1 MVRITFSCQCVF
13 NLILSFIIM
22 TSLVTSQC
30 TFPDFVTQRSMWI
43 ATYIN
48 EASLKSKI
56 TGDTIESS
64 FCTHNGLVC
73 AEFVRKCNETRDHD
87 KFIVEHTDKTQLLAQ
102 TEYLCIQF
110 LKRSNDV
117 IQIKTSTKMSVKSPS
132 MCDNLN
138 LDHWPL
144 TSPSLRTAP
153 SITCPFTGGFNMEML
168 KSNGKPLCANKIP
181 RARMESE
188 CGYGTGIVF
197 DFKHGDCLHDN
208 LKMDL
213 IQNVDCMAVW
223 SSGNQQ
229 FVILRPDS
237 DNFQPYCLRITTRS
251 YDSMHAYLFMDF
263 VCDPGNS
270 HGNPTRTGNYL
281 SINLTKYVINSL
293 CEDEFQECAENKFC
307 KTDME
312 AHCKKSCYHCRPEA
326 SICAI
331 PEYIRGSWGV
341 LETNIT
347 SMVDISTYE
356 FSQKNLGN
364 FQCLKS
370 NYTDKNQMILL
381 QTFENGCYPK
391 FSCLEVFQTSPSII
405 QFRLGK
411 RTSWPVFPLE
421 DVGKLTC
428 NEKQFSTSIISGQ
441 NKETVQIQKTTAV
454 DPKYYYGVDCG
465 LSDEFSDGVYSLY
478 FQEGAKC
485 DGCIDFDARYDHT
498 VFTISTIECSN
509 ADKELNYLCLA
520 SYKLS
525 TNSTTA
531 VITKRKSKIDEFL
544 CWVFTGSGAN
554 RKLLVL
560 KVSNCNELSVRL
572 VLEGNLKPKAS
583 FDIVENPPKDCPK
596 RTNSK
601 KLRNVAENTVIYKAN
616 GNSVVTVNISGSATS
631 HMRNIFAISALLIV
645 VVYEFVF

>member
-1 MVRITFSCQCVF
+1 
-13 NLILSFIIM
+13 
-22 TSLVTSQC
+22 
-30 TFPDFVTQRSMWI
+30 
-43 ATYIN
+43 
-48 EASLKSKI
+48 
-56 TGDTIESS
+56 
-64 FCTHNGLVC
+64 
-73 AEFVRKCNETRDHD
+73 
-87 KFIVEHTDKTQLLAQ
+87 
-102 TEYLCIQF
+102 
-110 LKRSNDV
+110 
-117 IQIKTSTKMSVKSPS
+117 
-132 MCDNLN
+132 
-138 LDHWPL
+138 
-144 TSPSLRTAP
+144 
-153 SITCPFTGGFNMEML
+153 
-168 KSNGKPLCANKIP
+168 
-181 RARMESE
+181 
-188 CGYGTGIVF
+188 
-197 DFKHGDCLHDN
+197 
-208 LKMDL
+208 
-213 IQNVDCMAVW
+213 
-223 SSGNQQ
+223 
-229 FVILRPDS
+229 
-237 DNFQPYCLRITTRS
+237 
-251 YDSMHAYLFMDF
+251 MDF

-281 SINLTKYVINSL
+281 SINFTKYVINSL
-293 CEDEFQECAENKFC
+293 CEDEFQECSQNKFC

-421 DVGKLTC
+421 DVGKLAC
-428 NEKQFSTSIISGQ
+428 NEKQFYTSIISGQ

-478 FQEGAKC
+478 FQEGSKC
-485 DGCIDFDARYDHT
+485 DGCIGFDARYDYT

-520 SYKLS
+520 SYKLN

-560 KVSNCNELSVRL
+560 KVSDCNELSVRL

-596 RTNSK
+596 RTISK
-601 KLRNVAENTVIYKAN
+601 NLRNVAENTVIYRAN
-616 GNSVVTVNISGSATS
+616 GNSVVTVDITGSAPS
-631 HMRNIFAISALLIV
+631 HMCSIFAISALLIV
-645 VVYEFVF
+645 SVF